1 MQFQTDFG
9 PIVHFGLEIEDFQ
22 KKGEK
27 MSLEPFVSFNKEWQL
42 QKEIMN
48 ILCVLTN
55 SGSYIRKDTL

>member
-1 MQFQTDFG
+1 
-9 PIVHFGLEIEDFQ
+9 
-22 KKGEK
+22 